1 MKAVIGSVC
10 SVEVSCQMQLESM
23 ILIMVKINQASIY
36 IYEMSTQVIFL
47 NYLIC
52 SEILLTN
59 AWCQVA
65 SLICILM
72 TWYEVNKNQL
82 WKGKSFDLA
91 FDSVTCVYCDLWRY
105 KSSFDCFFS
114 LLPRVKMLA
123 GCVFSAQCSP
133 DQSRE
138 YYK

>member
-59 AWCQVA
+59 A
-65 SLICILM
+65 
-72 TWYEVNKNQL
+72 
-82 WKGKSFDLA
+82 
-91 FDSVTCVYCDLWRY
+91 
-105 KSSFDCFFS
+105 
-114 LLPRVKMLA
+114 
-123 GCVFSAQCSP
+123 
-133 DQSRE
+133 
-138 YYK
+138 